1 MRGNSIMEEQ
11 YIGWS
16 VLDFTK
22 EQRAGVVPAR
32 IIRYLS
38 KRGLIADPLDQRS
51 LVCLVFLEKIWRRQ
65 VILQGMMAGVD
76 KQRRNRLVE
85 TADLTQQWEKF
96 AYSLFRKRA
105 VSPRNFKDITIPK
118 VASQVREFFGFALYP
133 AQYARLQVIKKKATD
148 AVRYK
153 RKKGFIEPLG
163 KY

>member
-1 MRGNSIMEEQ
+1 MEEK
-11 YIGWS
+11 YIGLS
-16 VLDFTK
+16 ILDFTK
-22 EQRAGVVPAR
+22 QQGVGIVPAR
-32 IIRYLS
+32 IIRYLA

-51 LVCLVFLEKIWRRQ
+51 LVSLVFLEKIWRRQ
-65 VILQGMMAGVD
+65 VILQGMLAGVD

-96 AYSLFRKRA
+96 AYALFRKRA
-105 VSPRNFKDITIPK
+105 VSPSNFKDITIPK

-153 RKKGFIEPLG
+153 RKKGLIEPLEEC
-163 KY
+163 